1 MERWVEETLHRGFR
15 VNLKADRVLFDSET
29 EHQRLIIF
37 DNADFG
43 RVMMLDSIVQVT
55 TKDEFIY
62 HEMMSHVPL
71 FAHGRA
77 KRVLIVGGG
86 DGGVL
91 REALRHPELEQV
103 TLCEIDR
110 GVIDLCRKYFPEISA
125 GAYDDPRT
133 RIVIAD
139 GTKFVAETRR
149 PFRRDHDQFHRSR
162 RARRRA
168 VHPRILCRLPAL
180 PEAGGTARH
189 PERAPLLAGGRTQPE
204 RRLFPRTLR
213 RRLRLSRQYPD
224 LFRRSHVFRLGH
236 RQQETS
242 GASTQEDRAPPRE
255 GRRLPHPL
263 LVPGGPCRFLR
274 ASPLRAR
281 SGRSLLKAL
290 TFPSPRGEGGLR
302 RFGASRV
309 GLLQLLVIRFLTRPS
324 RGHRSHLVC
333 HLASWHPPPRGRESS
348 A

>member
-77 KRVLIVGGG
+77 KRALIVGGG

-110 GVIDLCRKYFPEISA
+110 GVIELCRRYFPEISA
-125 GAYDDPRT
+125 GAYDNPRT

-139 GTKFVAETRR
+139 GTKFVAETDDRFDVIMIDSTDPVGPGAVLFTREFYAGCRR
-149 PFRRDHDQFHRSR
+149 CLKPGGLLVTQNGLPFLQAGELKQSVGYFRELFADAFAYLANTPTYFGGPMSYGWATDNDKLREHKRKKI
-162 RARRRA
+162 ARRHEQAGGFATRYWSPE
-168 VHPRILCRLPAL
+168 VHVAAFAL
-180 PEAGGTARH
+180 PPYVRELVEA
-189 PERAPLLAGGRTQPE
+189 
-204 RRLFPRTLR
+204 
-213 RRLRLSRQYPD
+213 
-224 LFRRSHVFRLGH
+224 
-236 RQQETS
+236 
-242 GASTQEDRAPPRE
+242 
-255 GRRLPHPL
+255 
-263 LVPGGPCRFLR
+263 
-274 ASPLRAR
+274 
-281 SGRSLLKAL
+281 
-290 TFPSPRGEGGLR
+290 
-302 RFGASRV
+302 
-309 GLLQLLVIRFLTRPS
+309 
-324 RGHRSHLVC
+324 
-333 HLASWHPPPRGRESS
+333 
-348 A
+348 

>member
-77 KRVLIVGGG
+77 KCVLIVGGG

-139 GTKFVAETRR
+139 GTKFVAETPDRFDVIMVDSTDPVGPGAVLFTREFYAGCRR
-149 PFRRDHDQFHRSR
+149 CLKPGGLLITQNGLPFLQAGELKQSVGYFRELFADASAYLANTPTYFGGPMSFGWATDNKKLREHRRKK
-162 RARRRA
+162 
-168 VHPRILCRLPAL
+168 I
-180 PEAGGTARH
+180 
-189 PERAPLLAGGRTQPE
+189 E
-204 RRLFPRTLR
+204 RR
-213 RRLRLSRQYPD
+213 
-224 LFRRSHVFRLGH
+224 H
-236 RQQETS
+236 EKA
-242 GASTQEDRAPPRE
+242 GA
-255 GRRLPHPL
+255 
-263 LVPGGPCRFLR
+263 
-274 ASPLRAR
+274 
-281 SGRSLLKAL
+281 
-290 TFPSPRGEGGLR
+290 
-302 RFGASRV
+302 
-309 GLLQLLVIRFLTRPS
+309 FLTRYWTPEV
-324 RGHRSHLVC
+324 HV
-333 HLASWHPPPRGRESS
+333 ASFALPPYVRDMVE